1 MGKGLFLVFLKGMF
15 LLGIN
20 VSCNDLKTS
29 SSNSMS
35 KLDEDFGLQK
45 EHEEQKFGPGKSIVE
60 VHRDEGFRLSE
71 DAFNNMNIKLKKIDA
86 KLINLPKTSLVISKS
101 QKAIYRYRK
110 GFFKL
115 VTINIISETPDMFQL
130 EIGEFLEGDQI
141 AIGGLGL
148 LKIADVFSKDSSNY
162 GHSH

>member
-1 MGKGLFLVFLKGMF
+1 RFCVTK
-15 LLGIN
+15 
-20 VSCNDLKTS
+20 
-29 SSNSMS
+29 NS
-35 KLDEDFGLQK
+35 
-45 EHEEQKFGPGKSIVE
+45 
-60 VHRDEGFRLSE
+60 GFRGLTRSE